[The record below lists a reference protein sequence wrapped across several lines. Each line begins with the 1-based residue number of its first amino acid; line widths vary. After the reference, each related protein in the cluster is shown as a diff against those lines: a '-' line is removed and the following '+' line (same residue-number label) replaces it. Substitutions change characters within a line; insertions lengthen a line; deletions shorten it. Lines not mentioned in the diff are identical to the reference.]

1 MKILISDI
9 DSEHANGL
17 VPYIEAYHPDADI
30 TIRIESLADSVTYAI
45 ANEIPII
52 CRATSG
58 LSDSRIA
65 GEGMDAW
72 AGGVGI
78 VHAHGD
84 STHTYQADP
93 SAVGVICAVGHGD
106 DTPENLGSYGPG
118 LEFFAEENIQSKT
131 TAMICGMIAELM
143 TQRNEWDF
151 HAARQ
156 ALRQTASNWSFGDP
170 DDGHVDDGGWGL
182 VDWSA
187 AQAVVFLE
195 RHLTYGEPNETDYQ
209 EENMCRALCKILP
222 VPDADIGEADR
233 WWQLGIRFPVI
244 VPSGEPGEG
253 IAIIEHSRFRRV
265 FGGISRRI
273 N

>member
-1 MKILISDI
+1 MKILISDT
-9 DSEHANGL
+9 DSGHANGL

-30 TIRIESLADSVTYAI
+30 TIRIESLADSVTYAL
-45 ANEIPII
+45 ANDFPII
-52 CRATSG
+52 CRATTG

-78 VHAHGD
+78 VHAHGAN
-84 STHTYQADP
+84 THTYQADP

-118 LEFFAEENIQSKT
+118 LEFFAEENTQSET

-187 AQAVVFLE
+187 AQAVTFLD
-195 RHLTYGEPNETDYQ
+195 RYVYFGDPASTSPQ
-209 EENMCRALCKILP
+209 ENAARALLKVLP
-222 VPDADIGEADR
+222 VPDAAIDEDDR
-233 WWQLGIRFPVI
+233 WWQLGIVFPINLPAVANYMSLQRQ
-244 VPSGEPGEG
+244 VGRCVF
-253 IAIIEHSRFRRV
+253 SRVHGRV
-265 FGGISRRI
+265 